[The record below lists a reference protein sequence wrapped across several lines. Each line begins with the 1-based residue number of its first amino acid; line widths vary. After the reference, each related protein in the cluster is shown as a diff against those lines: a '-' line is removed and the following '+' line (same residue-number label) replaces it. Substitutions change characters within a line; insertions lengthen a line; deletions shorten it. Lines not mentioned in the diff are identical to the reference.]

1 MYHNISLYNLFEMWT
16 HLSTFASADT
26 FNFRTMHGLRV
37 STYFMMLRHT
47 MELVA
52 AIRENESHVTCGP
65 TAETELV
72 PVSVRWAAELTD
84 TCQLIAEAYL
94 IELAMSTD

>member
-1 MYHNISLYNLFEMWT
+1 
-16 HLSTFASADT
+16 
-26 FNFRTMHGLRV
+26 
-37 STYFMMLRHT
+37 